1 MKKFLSLIFILLIL
15 LTAYGA
21 LIKFGIVQAPAFLS
35 SIPFLQNKNSSEKSL
50 TELEKIA
57 KENDILK
64 KQLSSKEKQIET
76 LKNDFQEL
84 ENKQQALKKAD
95 ADYQEKIIALNNQ
108 LSGTGPGA
116 TDKTS
121 IYKDM
126 AAYFMEMNSKEAAD
140 LMSRLNE
147 EDAIGILEQM
157 EVDSAAELLQKM
169 PRDKA
174 ASITKKM
181 LVSSPQ

>member
-1 MKKFLSLIFILLIL
+1 MKKFMLLVLIMLIL
-15 LTAYGA
+15 LGAYGA
-21 LIKFGIVQAPAFLS
+21 LIKFGLVQAPAFLPD
-35 SIPFLQNKNSSEKSL
+35 IPFLQNKNSSEKNL
-50 TELEKIA
+50 TELEKME

-64 KQLSSKEKQIET
+64 RQLSSKEKEIET
-76 LKNDFQEL
+76 LQKDFQEL

-95 ADYQEKIIALNNQ
+95 AEYQDKIISLNNQ
-108 LSGTGPGA
+108 LSGTGTTAAG
-116 TDKTS
+116 KES

-126 AAYFMEMNSKEAAD
+126 AAYFTEMNSKEAAD
-140 LMSRLNE
+140 LMTRLNE

-174 ASITKKM
+174 ASITRKM
-181 LVSSPQ
+181 LVSSP